1 MDGVEI
7 GRRLRQMP
15 VEASVAFA
23 VRTGLRMLLWVAQSK
38 EKQVLMRWE
47 EKDRVRHLLAVFL
60 AFDQWQTTNGFQ
72 LLVSIRGGPSVG
84 RRCIRVDGSIVG
96 AAYAGRLHE
105 AYHPQRVT

>member
-15 VEASVAFA
+15 VEASVVFA

-60 AFDQWQTTNGFQ
+60 AFDKWQTTNGFR
-72 LLVSIRGGPSVG
+72 LLVSIRGGLPSGGDVFVWMG
-84 RRCIRVDGSIVG
+84 QSLALLMQGDCMKPTIPKG
-96 AAYAGRLHE
+96 
-105 AYHPQRVT
+105 